1 MTRTV
6 LEGRFFTRIALF
18 AVICAAGAAG
28 CGGDDGRGPADD
40 AWAYTQR
47 DVVGPNGQGTT
58 DSIRADV
65 YVDATTSMVGY
76 LAGGASRYTRFFRE
90 LESSLASG
98 WAYSNLGYFKFGSRV
113 RSISR
118 NTFRDADRRAFY
130 RESGVSQTTRIDSVL
145 EQMNR
150 SKISIITT
158 DLFQNESDVTAL
170 VSRVKTEVFQQGLS
184 AAVLGVRSEFDG
196 RVFDARVPAYDY
208 ASTRG
213 EKDTYR
219 PFYALMFGKVA
230 ELRRLF
236 QTLQS
241 SPAVSR
247 DYFVLISPYLVEDYR
262 ASVRKTRESRK
273 LNATAV
279 QEDDSRFAFDLQ
291 SGGTGGT
298 LRANIV
304 LDRAPNTPRIE
315 ANRVEM
321 TAYRK
326 KLSRRP
332 GEGDTTSTRTRDLT
346 LEALRSSE
354 DTLRATLRMNLED
367 DPSGTY
373 SYKTVFRPGATDG
386 LGVPT
391 WVERFSS
398 KSPSPQNGPN
408 KTLNLEKFISDLIQ
422 ASNSVRRPKLA
433 KLYITVRKL

>member
-1 MTRTV
+1 
-6 LEGRFFTRIALF
+6 
-18 AVICAAGAAG
+18 
-28 CGGDDGRGPADD
+28 
-40 AWAYTQR
+40 
-47 DVVGPNGQGTT
+47 
-58 DSIRADV
+58 
-65 YVDATTSMVGY
+65 MVGY
-76 LAGGASRYTRFFRE
+76 LSGGASRYTRFFRE

-98 WAYSNLGYFKFGSRV
+98 WAHSNLGYFKFGSRV
-113 RSISR
+113 RPISR

-170 VSRVKTEVFQQGLS
+170 VTRVKNEVFQRGLS
-184 AAVLGVRSEFDG
+184 AAVLGVRSQFDG

-241 SPAVSR
+241 NPAVSR
-247 DYFVLISPYLVEDYR
+247 DHFVLISPYLVEDYK
-262 ASVRKTRESRK
+262 ASVRKTRESRR
-273 LNATAV
+273 LNATSV

-315 ANRVEM
+315 ATRVEM

-367 DPSGTY
+367 DPSGMY

-408 KTLNLEKFISDLIQ
+408 KTLNLKKFISDLIQ